1 MRENSLLKK
10 LQEGRGVAGAFCSI
24 PSPSVVEILG
34 LAGMDFVIVDS
45 EHSPILPLDAENMY
59 RAAELTGIVP
69 ITRIGE
75 NSQQVIQKFLDAG
88 TMGIQIPLVDTG
100 EDAKKVV
107 DAARYPPKGKRGL
120 AGSRAASY
128 GLAEPMDQY
137 VETANKQI
145 IVIVQVETVLAL
157 ENIEEISGVEGVDI
171 VFMGPGD
178 LSSSFGI
185 HGQTRHPDVLK
196 RIEEAGNVVQKAGKI
211 AGTLGRDIEEYA
223 YWRDRGFQYL
233 CTKTPGL
240 LGGATRNY
248 LTPFR
253 DYEIQKFGS

>member
-10 LQEGRGVAGAFCSI
+10 LQEGRGVAGAVCSI
-24 PSPSVVEILG
+24 PSPSVVEKLG

-107 DAARYPPKGKRGL
+107 DAARYPPKGK
-120 AGSRAASY
+120 
-128 GLAEPMDQY
+128 ED
-137 VETANKQI
+137 
-145 IVIVQVETVLAL
+145 
-157 ENIEEISGVEGVDI
+157 
-171 VFMGPGD
+171 
-178 LSSSFGI
+178 
-185 HGQTRHPDVLK
+185 
-196 RIEEAGNVVQKAGKI
+196 
-211 AGTLGRDIEEYA
+211 
-223 YWRDRGFQYL
+223 
-233 CTKTPGL
+233 
-240 LGGATRNY
+240 
-248 LTPFR
+248 
-253 DYEIQKFGS
+253 